1 MPPDWT
7 NAPSAGKIDPSE
19 PALSGAEEE
28 ADMAPKENKGGF
40 LRWPWNA
47 VVYVLLAVTLRL
59 LAIPVILVLMGLQR
73 KNNPHGRSEGFCLSR
88 TRKRLTWLIW
98 ALLVL
103 AAGGALLCMLSV
115 GLRQDRTYWETG
127 DYATLAFC
135 GAGGPLLVAGG
146 LYLAYAAI
154 RDAFFPAK
162 SALAKSIRSQLPYPE
177 EAPPAAEL
185 FAMVDRD
192 LVEALWFG
200 PVGVGRE
207 WVLGDS
213 VNRIDR
219 IRGIFVVN
227 EIHQHR
233 TQTGVRTGRD
243 MELVLVDDRWQRSVT
258 SFNSLADLQAAAEYL
273 RLQVPEAAWGS
284 NGQNM
289 DFWTMDE
296 SAREDFERDF
306 RQRQALRASAA
317 AQREVLSNGSQDMIL
332 RRRDGEVTSRVT
344 AALVEDILKRCLD
357 GQESGFEL
365 TPTRP
370 LETQG
375 RPLLSLDCLVQ
386 EDGKVLLLLEL
397 APREEHLALARSMDR
412 REALAVLAAWLRR
425 EAPDLADWDLRRLYQ
440 GSGGPT
446 PQPRQSHA
454 RLSLVYASGAA
465 ENHTT
470 FTEEDIQLAAEGIV
484 DGTYQLVDLT
494 HPEGFLWIRVTA
506 GDRSDARCTVEAAR
520 PGGPELEF
528 YITKMP
534 PREAAAW
541 LTGYPRGRYL
551 PGGGDWKRVKKTK

>member
-1 MPPDWT
+1 
-7 NAPSAGKIDPSE
+7 
-19 PALSGAEEE
+19 
-28 ADMAPKENKGGF
+28 MASKENKGGF

-73 KNNPHGRSEGFCLSR
+73 KNNPHGQSEGFCLSR

-103 AAGGALLCMLSV
+103 AAGGALLYMLPV

-135 GAGGPLLVAGG
+135 AIGGPLLVTGG

-177 EAPPAAEL
+177 EAPPVEEL
-185 FAMVDRD
+185 FAMVDGD
-192 LVEALWFG
+192 LRENGRWFG

-233 TQTGVRTGRD
+233 TQTGVRTRRD

-273 RLQVPEAAWGS
+273 RLQVPEAAWGN
-284 NGQNM
+284 NGQNL

-306 RQRQALRASAA
+306 RQRQALGASAA
-317 AQREVLSNGSQDMIL
+317 AQREVLSGGPQDMIL

-344 AALVEDILKRCLD
+344 ASLVEELLERCPD
-357 GQESGFEL
+357 GAESGFEL

-375 RPLLSLDCLVQ
+375 RTLRSLNCLVQ

-397 APREEHLALARSMDR
+397 APRED
-412 REALAVLAAWLRR
+412 
-425 EAPDLADWDLRRLYQ
+425 
-440 GSGGPT
+440 GP
-446 PQPRQSHA
+446 P
-454 RLSLVYASGAA
+454 
-465 ENHTT
+465 
-470 FTEEDIQLAAEGIV
+470 EE
-484 DGTYQLVDLT
+484 
-494 HPEGFLWIRVTA
+494 
-506 GDRSDARCTVEAAR
+506 
-520 PGGPELEF
+520 
-528 YITKMP
+528 
-534 PREAAAW
+534 
-541 LTGYPRGRYL
+541 
-551 PGGGDWKRVKKTK
+551 